1 MKRLSLIILTTGFM
15 LSSCYLGKHIDENV
29 NVFIESN
36 YTASKGNS
44 TGHTYIDN
52 YSEFDYSKYMIENL
66 ISSLQICNVTVVD
79 ESNKDIDFVI
89 SLTSLDLE
97 ESTKTET
104 VDDVNSEYNGR
115 TYELATCEAN
125 ADFSLYSNQSG
136 SRSLIG
142 SYSVFAEKE
151 EKVKNS
157 RTAVDYMFGS
167 NKDNTEYR
175 HKLLSDDVFKVLS
188 EKCGNRISAKATKK
202 MAKSFK
208 KK

>member
-1 MKRLSLIILTTGFM
+1 MRRFAFILFATGLM
-15 LSSCYLGKHIDENV
+15 LNSCYLGKQLDENV
-29 NVFIESN
+29 HVSIEDN
-36 YTASKGNS
+36 FTVSKVNNQGD
-44 TGHTYIDN
+44 TYIDN
-52 YSEFDYSKYMIENL
+52 YSETDYQKYMIENL
-66 ISSLQICNVTVVD
+66 ISSLEVCNVTVVD
-79 ESNKDIDFVI
+79 ENSEAIDFVI
-89 SLTSLDLE
+89 SVTRLNLD
-97 ESTKTET
+97 ESTRTET

-115 TYELATCEAN
+115 TYELATCEAD

-157 RTAVDYMFGS
+157 RTALDYMFGS

>member
-1 MKRLSLIILTTGFM
+1 MKRLALIILATGFM
-15 LSSCYLGKHIDENV
+15 FSSCYLGKHIDENV
-29 NVFIESN
+29 NVLIESN
-36 YTASKGNS
+36 FTASKGNS

-52 YSEFDYSKYMIENL
+52 YSESDYSKYMIENL

-104 VDDVNSEYNGR
+104 VDDVNSEYNGK
-115 TYELATCEAN
+115 TYELATCEAD
-125 ADFSLYSNQSG
+125 ADFSLYSCQSG

-188 EKCGNRISAKATKK
+188 EKCGNRISAKASKK